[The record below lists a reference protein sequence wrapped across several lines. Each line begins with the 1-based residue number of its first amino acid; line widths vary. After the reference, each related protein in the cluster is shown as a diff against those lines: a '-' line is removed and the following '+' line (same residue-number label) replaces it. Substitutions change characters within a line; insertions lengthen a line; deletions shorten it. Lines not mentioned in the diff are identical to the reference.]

1 MATIFEKIE
10 LALIPL
16 FGVVF
21 WLIAPLLPGQLNTG
35 NLFLSVSALL
45 LFQSLVRDLFLLA
58 AMKREPQ
65 PTQYRAARCMCLEST
80 VGMTGILVGAGVL
93 GLGIDTPVVINK
105 WVCSILVMLTL
116 ATGFLIKDFVI
127 ETSPWRILR
136 DRKHVNIL
144 FKWRK

>member
-1 MATIFEKIE
+1 MAIISEKIE

-16 FGVVF
+16 LGIVS
-21 WLIAPLLPGQLNTG
+21 WLIVPLLPSQLNTG
-35 NLFLSVSALL
+35 NLLLSVSALL
-45 LFQSLVRDLFLLA
+45 LCQSLVRDLFLLTEIE
-58 AMKREPQ
+58 REPQ
-65 PTQYRAARCMCLEST
+65 STQYRAARCMCLEST

-93 GLGIDTPVVINK
+93 GLGINMPVVLNK
-105 WVCSILVMLTL
+105 WMCSILVVLTL

-144 FKWRK
+144 FRWGK

>member
-1 MATIFEKIE
+1 MATISEKIE

-16 FGVVF
+16 LGIIF

-35 NLFLSVSALL
+35 NLLLCMSALL

-58 AMKREPQ
+58 KMKREQQ
-65 PTQYRAARCMCLEST
+65 PAQYRAARCMCLEST
-80 VGMTGILVGAGVL
+80 VGMTGILVGAGFL
-93 GLGIDTPVVINK
+93 GFGINMPVVLNK
-105 WVCSILVMLTL
+105 WVYSILVVLAL
-116 ATGFLIKDFVI
+116 ATGFLIKDLVI

-144 FKWRK
+144 FKWGK

>member
-1 MATIFEKIE
+1 MGTISEKIE

-16 FGVVF
+16 LGIVF

-35 NLFLSVSALL
+35 YLLLSVSALL

-58 AMKREPQ
+58 EMKREPQ
-65 PTQYRAARCMCLEST
+65 PIQYRAARCMCLEST
-80 VGMTGILVGAGVL
+80 VGMTGILVGTGVL
-93 GLGIDTPVVINK
+93 GFGINMPVVLNK

-144 FKWRK
+144 FKWGK